1 MKFAMIYKYLFYFPA
16 YIHKKCDSLMG
27 VDPYIAS
34 YFLVG
39 FTIAVNI
46 FVVFD
51 IVGILFVQSV
61 AVYGIVCKSMLIIGF
76 VMIALSY
83 LYFKH
88 NDRRDKIYD
97 EIHQSPKCKKTRYGI
112 YTLIYLVFSYGLWFV
127 CSDIV
132 CVLRNGSGLSYAENI
147 VDVLNLTYW

>member
-1 MKFAMIYKYLFYFPA
+1 
-16 YIHKKCDSLMG
+16 MG
-27 VDPYIAS
+27 GDPYMAS

-51 IVGILFVQSV
+51 IVGILFVQSA
-61 AVYGIVCKSMLIIGF
+61 AVYEITNKLMLIIGF

-88 NDRRDKIYD
+88 NDRRDRIFD
-97 EIHQSPKCKKTRYGI
+97 EIHQTAKMKKTRYGI
-112 YTLIYLVFSYGLWFV
+112 YTLIYLVLSYGLWFV
-127 CSDIV
+127 CNDIV
-132 CVLRNGSGLSYAENI
+132 CVLRKGNGLTYAENI
-147 VDVLNLTYW
+147 VDALNLTYW